1 MHKSR
6 FWGMAVALVVMAFCV
21 GVSFGYPRQNGLKSV
36 LDLSDMGPV
45 GHPVADGD
53 TMLKH
58 LSLKFGFQ
66 LTIVKTPVPITRANL
81 QQYDVVIFNQ
91 TSYAGT
97 TLNADEQQA
106 LHDYLLIDRGSWIGW
121 HGAGATH
128 GSWTWYID
136 SLVGADFTNHGGVV
150 KGMMYTNFAQYA
162 TNDTFKIFFGNVP
175 DTFYTSEEWYNL
187 TPNPYNLPFLHMLQY
202 VDEASYGG
210 TAMGPHHPVTWCQ
223 IFPCGGRAFYCSRGH
238 TSACFTEVTMD
249 STIWDALQWCG
260 TQVPA
265 TNPCITEIEQKLPN
279 SRLLQNLAT
288 WNFNEPTRLNFYN
301 LTGQLVASKSV
312 KSLVEAQNA
321 MPAGCHIVRIM
332 DGSGR
337 TARQFTIVR

>member
-1 MHKSR
+1 MLRLK
-6 FWGMAVALVVMAFCV
+6 FWGVAAALLVMVFCV
-21 GVSFGYPRQNGLKSV
+21 GVSLGYPRQNGLKSV

-58 LSLKFGFQ
+58 LSAKFGFQ

-97 TLNADEQQA
+97 TLNADEQLA
-106 LHDYLLIDRGSWIGW
+106 LHDYLEIDRGGWIGW

-128 GSWTWYID
+128 ATWAWYID
-136 SLVGADFTNHGGVV
+136 SLIGADFTNHGGVV
-150 KGMMYTNFAQYA
+150 RAEMYTNLQLA

-175 DTFYTSEEWYNL
+175 DTFWTSEEWYNL

-202 VDEASYGG
+202 VDEASYGV
-210 TAMGPHHPVTWCQ
+210 TVMGPHHPVTWCQ
-223 IFPCGGRAFYCSRGH
+223 IFPNGGRAFYCSRGH
-238 TSACFTEVTMD
+238 TSACFTETTMD

-260 TQVPA
+260 SQ
-265 TNPCITEIEQKLPN
+265 LPIVSVAPQEN
-279 SRLLQNLAT
+279 FLHSKGGEDIAK
-288 WNFNEPTRLNFYN
+288 WNFNEPTRLNVYN
-301 LTGQLVASKSV
+301 LAGQLVASKWV
-312 KSLVEAQNA
+312 KSLAEAQNA
-321 MPAGCHIVRIM
+321 LPAGCHVVRIM

-337 TARQFTIVR
+337 TAKQMTVVK

>member
-1 MHKSR
+1 MFKLK
-6 FWGMAVALVVMAFCV
+6 FWGMGVALLVMVFCV
-21 GVSFGYPRQNGLKSV
+21 GVSFGSPRLNGLKSV

-58 LSLKFGFQ
+58 LSAKFGFQ

-91 TSYAGT
+91 TSWAGT
-97 TLNADEQQA
+97 TLNADEQLA
-106 LHDYLLIDRGSWIGW
+106 LHDYLLLDHGSWIGW

-128 GSWTWYID
+128 ASWTWYID
-136 SLVGADFTNHGGVV
+136 TVVGADFLNHGGVV
-150 KGMMYTNFAQYA
+150 KATMYTNFKQYA

-175 DTFYTSEEWYNL
+175 DTFSTSEEWYNL
-187 TPNPYNLPFLHMLQY
+187 TPNPYNNPNFHMLQF
-202 VDEASYGG
+202 VDESSYGS

-223 IFPCGGRAFYCSRGH
+223 ILPGGGRTFYCSRGH

-260 TQVPA
+260 SPLGSSVAPEE
-265 TNPCITEIEQKLPN
+265 NFLHSKGLEDFSK
-279 SRLLQNLAT
+279 
-288 WNFNEPTRLNFYN
+288 WNFNEPTRLNVYN
-301 LTGQLVASKSV
+301 LAGQLVASRLV
-312 KSLVEAQNA
+312 RSLAEAQNA

-337 TARQFTIVR
+337 TARQMTVVR